1 MSAVSSPVHDEDEV
15 RIKEETRFSF
25 VQDIQRQADRVA
37 KGLILK
43 EQDYNSP
50 KIGRKPRFV
59 PSLFRLLVDDD
70 DNDDAASLVAFVV
83 VVENSRVALAGLRV
97 LSSF

>member
-50 KIGRKPRFV
+50 KVSRKPRFV
-59 PSLFRLLVDDD
+59 
-70 DNDDAASLVAFVV
+70 DDAAWTIIVESSRLLALVLLSTGVCLVA
-83 VVENSRVALAGLRV
+83 L
-97 LSSF
+97 